1 MQYFAA
7 FLPEVFCRCSLSWIK
22 VSAAG
27 RAGCPVDA
35 DICLPASCLLA
46 FFFPLLFF
54 VPPYQTKS
62 CEDLMHTFFV
72 VSAKVYA
79 RDDKG
84 LRS

>member
-22 VSAAG
+22 VSAAR

-35 DICLPASCLLA
+35 DICLAASSLFVFFLSTLA
-46 FFFPLLFF
+46 FCAAPSDKKLRRLDAYLF
-54 VPPYQTKS
+54 YR
-62 CEDLMHTFFV
+62 EN
-72 VSAKVYA
+72 
-79 RDDKG
+79 KG